1 MNTSNGRYLLW
12 DLPTRLFHWLLA
24 LLILL
29 QWGTAEWHWLDMK
42 WHFWFGY
49 ATLALLLFRL
59 LWGVLGSDSARF
71 SRFVRGPGAVFAYL
85 RTLHRREPEFLAG
98 HNPLGGW
105 SVLALL
111 ACVAIQAVTGLFSG
125 EEDEAL
131 YGPLA
136 GWLGDSTIHTITE
149 VHEFNKNVLLA
160 LIVVHVLGVFWHLFV
175 KRENL
180 IGAMLGGRAR
190 LREDPKL
197 NFAGLGLAVVLAGSC
212 AAAVWALVTFA
223 GKQM

>member
-1 MNTSNGRYLLW
+1 MKLPNGRFLLW
-12 DLPTRLFHWLLA
+12 DVPTRLFHWLLA

-29 QWGTAEWHWLDMK
+29 QWGTAEWHWFDMK
-42 WHFWFGY
+42 WHFYGGY
-49 ATLALLLFRL
+49 AILALLLFRL

-71 SRFVRGPGAVFAYL
+71 SRFVRGPGAVLAYL
-85 RTLHRREPEFLAG
+85 RTLHQREPEFVAG
-98 HNPLGGW
+98 HNPVGGW

-111 ACVAIQAVTGLFSG
+111 ACVALQVMTGLFSG

-136 GWLGDSTIHTITE
+136 GWLSDSTIHAITE

-160 LIVVHVLGVFWHLFV
+160 LIIVHVLGVLWHLIV

-180 IGAMLGGRAR
+180 IAAMLGGRAT

-197 NFAGLGLAVVLAGSC
+197 RFAGLGLAIVLAGMC
-212 AAAVWALVTFA
+212 AGAVWALVTYA
-223 GKQM
+223 AR

>member
-1 MNTSNGRYLLW
+1 MSTPQKFLLW
-12 DLPTRLFHWLLA
+12 DVPTRLFHWSLA

-29 QWGTAEWHWLDMK
+29 QWGTAEWHWLDMD
-42 WHFWFGY
+42 WHFRFGY

-59 LWGVLGSDSARF
+59 LWGFLGSDSARF
-71 SRFVRGPGAVFAYL
+71 SGFLRGPGAVFAYL

-98 HNPLGGW
+98 HNPVGGW
-105 SVLALL
+105 SVVALL
-111 ACVAIQAVTGLFSG
+111 ACVAVQAVTGLFSG

-136 GWLGDSTIHTITE
+136 GWLGDDAIDAITD
-149 VHEFNKNVLLA
+149 VHEANKNVLLA
-160 LIVVHVLGVFWHLFV
+160 LIVVHVLGVLWHLFV

-180 IGAMLGGRAR
+180 VRAMLGGRAT

-197 NFAGLGLAVVLAGSC
+197 RFAGLWLAIVLAILCGF
-212 AAAVWALVTFA
+212 AVWALVA
-223 GKQM
+223 YGAR

>member
-1 MNTSNGRYLLW
+1 MNEPRKFLLW
-12 DLPTRLFHWLLA
+12 DLPTRLFHWLLV

-29 QWGTAEWHWLDMK
+29 QWGTAEWHWLDMQ
-42 WHFWFGY
+42 WHFRFGY

-71 SRFVRGPGAVFAYL
+71 SRFLRGPGAVLAYL

-111 ACVAIQAVTGLFSG
+111 ACVAVQAVTGLFSG

-136 GWLGDSTIHTITE
+136 GWLDDATIHTITE
-149 VHEFNKNVLLA
+149 VHEANKNVLLA
-160 LIVVHVLGVFWHLFV
+160 LIVVHVLGVLWHLFV

-180 IGAMLGGRAR
+180 IAAMLGGRAS

-197 NFAGLGLAVVLAGSC
+197 KFAGLGLAIVLAGLC
-212 AAAVWALVTFA
+212 AAGVWALVTYA
-223 GKQM
+223 AK

>member
-1 MNTSNGRYLLW
+1 MSTPQKFLLW
-12 DLPTRLFHWLLA
+12 DLPTRLFHWTLA

-29 QWGTAEWHWLDMK
+29 QWGTAEWHWLDMR

-71 SRFVRGPGAVFAYL
+71 SRFLRGPGAVLGYV
-85 RTLHRREPEFLAG
+85 RTLHRREPELLAG

-111 ACVAIQAVTGLFSG
+111 ACVALQAITGLFSG
-125 EEDEAL
+125 EADEAL

-136 GWLGDSTIHTITE
+136 GWLGDDAIEAITE
-149 VHEFNKNVLLA
+149 VHEINKNALLA
-160 LIVVHVLGVFWHLFV
+160 LIAVHVLGVLWHLFV

-180 IGAMLGGRAR
+180 IGAMFGGRAM

-197 NFAGLGLAVVLAGSC
+197 HFAGPGLALALAGIC
-212 AAAVWALVTFA
+212 AGAVWALVAFA
-223 GKQM
+223 GR